1 MRRFKKI
8 LSAILIT
15 AIIFTFNAFTAFAD
29 EQGNSNN
36 TLPDTDISGLQ
47 FSKVFEAVNGDEL
60 PNAEFQFKMEPVK
73 LEKEGELDANNIRRY
88 SGIDLGDNATV
99 TLTFDAS
106 TGSKTVTQN
115 GQFDLSKVNFS
126 SVTTNANAKY
136 VAFCYKISE
145 VVPTDNPDSR
155 ITYSTDSFYVD
166 VWVEKKTA
174 GDSTIVAYVNKSV
187 TDNTM
192 VRKTPITF
200 TNKYT
205 PTVTVPENYY
215 KELEFKKSFVNKY
228 GDALPEATFRFSM
241 LPKEVTGNETGANGL
256 KVKTGVAL
264 EKPIVDISFNELSD
278 STKTAKFALP
288 AAEKFAGAGI
298 YRYTVHEIVPS
309 DANKSN
315 TVDAYNTITYDTSK
329 YQVDLTVD
337 KAGYIIG
344 IDITDEQAAK
354 VNEITFEN
362 MCATDVL
369 TVKKT
374 VTGTLGDTNQAFQF
388 TLDIPGPGDNIQ
400 LKEGTKIAAII
411 ERQNKSIENVTIVVG
426 TPFKFTLK
434 DSEKLIVEGVPKGMI
449 YTVQED
455 TYTGYDTSIV
465 YTQSTKDVENAT
477 GEAASKTVK
486 GNTYNAKSDGQNTP
500 IIDGGNTVEFI
511 NNKDAKAGMGVNID
525 ITPFIIVFAIAALG
539 VVFFVTRKKESRF

>member
-1 MRRFKKI
+1 
-8 LSAILIT
+8 
-15 AIIFTFNAFTAFAD
+15 
-29 EQGNSNN
+29 
-36 TLPDTDISGLQ
+36 
-47 FSKVFEAVNGDEL
+47 
-60 PNAEFQFKMEPVK
+60 
-73 LEKEGELDANNIRRY
+73 
-88 SGIDLGDNATV
+88 
-99 TLTFDAS
+99 
-106 TGSKTVTQN
+106 
-115 GQFDLSKVNFS
+115 
-126 SVTTNANAKY
+126 
-136 VAFCYKISE
+136 
-145 VVPTDNPDSR
+145 
-155 ITYSTDSFYVD
+155 
-166 VWVEKKTA
+166 
-174 GDSTIVAYVNKSV
+174 
-187 TDNTM
+187 
-192 VRKTPITF
+192 
-200 TNKYT
+200 
-205 PTVTVPENYY
+205 VTVPENYY

-241 LPKEVTGNETGANGL
+241 LPKEVTGNETGTNGL
-256 KVKTGVAL
+256 TVKKGVAL

-388 TLDIPGPGDNIQ
+388 TLDIPAPGDNIQ
-400 LKEGTKIAAII
+400 LTAGTKIAAII